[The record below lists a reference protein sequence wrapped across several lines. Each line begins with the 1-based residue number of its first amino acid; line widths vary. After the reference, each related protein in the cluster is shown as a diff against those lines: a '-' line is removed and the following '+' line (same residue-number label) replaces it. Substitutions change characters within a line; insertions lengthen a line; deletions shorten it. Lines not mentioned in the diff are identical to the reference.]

1 MIDELINFLI
11 MISLPRRL
19 LIESCH
25 FFLIF
30 SIFRAIIQ
38 IVFLFE
44 NDIESM
50 NIYTP
55 AACL

>member
-11 MISLPRRL
+11 MISLM
-19 LIESCH
+19 IESCH

-30 SIFRAIIQ
+30 SIFRVIIQ